1 MKFVDIA
8 IAQVIFEDT
17 PVGLGR
23 QLRRMRGVSD
33 VKVDSSSHRVHIT
46 YDDVQLSRDD
56 VYRLV
61 IGCGHTFTPWDAA
74 DEPGPMAE
82 RA

>member
-1 MKFVDIA
+1 MQWVDIA

-23 QLRRMRGVSD
+23 QLRRMRGVND
-33 VKVDSSSHRVHIT
+33 VTVDHTSHRVHIT
-46 YDDVQLSRDD
+46 YDDHQLSRDD

-61 IGCGHTFTPWDAA
+61 IGCGHTFTPCDAS
-74 DEPGPMAE
+74 DQPGLVAGPA
-82 RA
+82 

>member
-8 IAQVIFEDT
+8 IGQVIFEES

-23 QLRRMRGVSD
+23 QLRRMRGVND
-33 VKVDSSSHRVHIT
+33 VKVDSSTHRVHIT

-61 IGCGHTFTPWDAA
+61 IGCGHTFTPVDAP
-74 DEPGPMAE
+74 DDPVQLAE

>member
-1 MKFVDIA
+1 MKWVDIA

-23 QLRRMRGVSD
+23 QLRRMRGVND
-33 VKVDSSSHRVHIT
+33 VTVDSASHRVHIT
-46 YDDVQLSRDD
+46 YDDDQLSRDD
-56 VYRLV
+56 VHRLV
-61 IGCGHTFTPWDAA
+61 AACGHTFTPWDAA
-74 DEPGPMAE
+74 DEPVSME